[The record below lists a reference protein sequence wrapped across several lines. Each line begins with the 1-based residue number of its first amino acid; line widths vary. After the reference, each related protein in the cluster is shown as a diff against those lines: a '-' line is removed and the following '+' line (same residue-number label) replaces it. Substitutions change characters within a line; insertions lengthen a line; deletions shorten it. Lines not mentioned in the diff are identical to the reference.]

1 LKAFLTAIYHH
12 WPDQPTGT
20 FDPAVLVSSGPTSPN
35 SNSTSYVDNKI
46 KERLDKLAES
56 RDDVLAQELDQA
68 ITNGMLLAG
77 AKCET
82 AKRLPKSGKL
92 HEAQTV
98 MIIYQNVLSQLR
110 TKRDLSQQIEK

>member
-1 LKAFLTAIYHH
+1 MDHRGI
-12 WPDQPTGT
+12 
-20 FDPAVLVSSGPTSPN
+20 
-35 SNSTSYVDNKI
+35 YVDLELEGLFYCNLSPLARPTYRDIRSGSPCLIRTYITKQKWYITEHKI
-46 KERLDKLAES
+46 TEHLNKLAES
-56 RDDVLAQELDQA
+56 CDDVLAQELDQA

-98 MIIYQNVLSQLR
+98 MRIY
-110 TKRDLSQQIEK
+110 